1 MLDFHYVEYGNKQ
14 AAPTLLLFH
23 GFTSTSQTWMPFLE
37 SWSTAHHVIAI
48 DMPGHGKTSITSDG
62 TMERFTDAVAAFLDN
77 HGINEVKLLGYS
89 MGGRAA
95 LSFACRYPERV
106 SGLLLESASPGLNT
120 EEERRARQQHDER
133 LAQRLETEG
142 LEEFVSFW
150 EKIPLFE
157 TQKSL
162 PNSIQKQIRQERLSQ
177 QASGLAA
184 SLRTMGTGKQISNW
198 DKLSLLDR
206 PVVLVAGALDH
217 KFVGIN
223 QEMEKRLPNASL
235 HIVTAAGH
243 SVHVEQPRIFDKI
256 VKRYLL
262 HDEADIMEES

>member
-1 MLDFHYVEYGNKQ
+1 MVNFHYVETGSKL
-14 AAPTLLLFH
+14 AASTLLLFH
-23 GFTSTSQTWMPFLE
+23 GFTSTSQTWVPFLE
-37 SWSTAHHVIAI
+37 SWSKAHRVIAI
-48 DMPGHGKTSITSDG
+48 DMPGHGKTASSDAI
-62 TMERFTDAVAAFLDN
+62 TMESFTAAVAAFLDL
-77 HGINEVKLLGYS
+77 HEINEVKLLGYS

-95 LSFACRYPERV
+95 LSFACRYPEKV
-106 SGLLLESASPGLNT
+106 SSLLLESASPGLKT
-120 EEERRARQQHDER
+120 EEERCARQQQDER

-142 LEEFVSFW
+142 LEEFVGFW
-150 EKIPLFE
+150 ENLPLFE

-162 PNSIQKQIRQERLSQ
+162 PKSIQMQIRQERLSQ

-184 SLRTMGTGKQISNW
+184 SLRTMGTGKQTSNW

-206 PVVLVAGALDH
+206 PVILVAGALDH

-223 QEMEKRLPNASL
+223 QEMEKQLPNASI
-235 HIVTAAGH
+235 HIAAAAGH

-256 VKRYLL
+256 VRRYLL